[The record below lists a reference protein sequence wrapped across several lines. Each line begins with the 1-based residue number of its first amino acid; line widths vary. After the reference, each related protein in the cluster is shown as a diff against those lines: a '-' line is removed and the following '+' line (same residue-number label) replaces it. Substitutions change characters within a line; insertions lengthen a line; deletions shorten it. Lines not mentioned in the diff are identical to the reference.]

1 MVAEMITKIGIPSD
15 AELFLRVIVASVV
28 GYMIGYERKNRDKS
42 AGMRTHAI
50 VALGAALMMV
60 VSKYGF
66 YDVEGRFI
74 PCGST
79 DRIWCRFSGCR
90 CDLCAK

>member
-1 MVAEMITKIGIPSD
+1 
-15 AELFLRVIVASVV
+15 
-28 GYMIGYERKNRDKS
+28 MIGYERKNRDKS

-66 YDVEGRFI
+66 YDVEKVDSSVWRHRSY
-74 PCGST
+74 PV
-79 DRIWCRFSGCR
+79 
-90 CDLCAK
+90 

>member
-1 MVAEMITKIGIPSD
+1 M
-15 AELFLRVIVASVV
+15 RVIVASVL

-66 YDVEGRFI
+66 YDVER
-74 PCGST
+74 
-79 DRIWCRFSGCR
+79 
-90 CDLCAK
+90 